1 MKIRTGFV
9 SNSSSSSFVVLG
21 FSIKKENNFSLKNF
35 ELEVIDKVLN
45 IPFEDI
51 PIGNNN
57 YDREDYIYNLL
68 YAADNS
74 NSFIILSDTENGSPD
89 DETIVLGIEIA
100 EGDDSDFRGLDEEVE
115 SIIDKV
121 KEAAKKLGFSDK
133 KIKIFAG
140 TKMS

>member
-68 YAADNS
+68 YEADNS
-74 NSFIILSDTENGSPD
+74 NSFIILSGHPD

-100 EGDDSDFRGLDEEVE
+100 SGEVE
-115 SIIDKV
+115 PIIDKV

-133 KIKIFAG
+133 KIKFFTG